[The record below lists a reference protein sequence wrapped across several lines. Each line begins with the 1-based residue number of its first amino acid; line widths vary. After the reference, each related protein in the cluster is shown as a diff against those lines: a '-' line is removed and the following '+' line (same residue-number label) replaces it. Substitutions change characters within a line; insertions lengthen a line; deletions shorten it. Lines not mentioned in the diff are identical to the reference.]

1 MLGMR
6 SGRASRVG
14 PQWSLPWRCSEDG
27 GSGGVCTGSD
37 TAVPRRAG
45 LPPPG
50 YTAGNAVRPLREL
63 SHPRFAPAPLSGA
76 HCPGHGR
83 EEEREGRAGGRQ
95 GGVCP
100 PHVWEGRA
108 WGLPEGRSAPALAAE
123 RAPPLAAP
131 LRRRRREPC
140 PGRVSG
146 SHLRR
151 PSSGQGGRG
160 AGGNAAVGASRRLG
174 RGGEGSSVPA
184 PARLVGPEGR

>member
-1 MLGMR
+1 MR

-14 PQWSLPWRCSEDG
+14 PQWSLPRRCSEDG
-27 GSGGVCTGSD
+27 GSGGGLHRLRHRGAAEGRPPSPGLHGGERGS
-37 TAVPRRAG
+37 TPQG
-45 LPPPG
+45 TLPS
-50 YTAGNAVRPLREL
+50 PLR
-63 SHPRFAPAPLSGA
+63 PRPLSGA

-151 PSSGQGGRG
+151 PSSGPGGRG

-174 RGGEGSSVPA
+174 RGGGGSSVPA